1 MSFYTALTG
10 LNGSSADISA
20 TSNNIAN
27 VGTTG
32 FKRSVAEFGDIF
44 ATSPL
49 QNSSSSIGSGTILKG
64 IKQQFTQGNISSSLN
79 ALDLAISGQGFF
91 ALKPSLTSAQTVYTR
106 NGSLNVDNDR
116 YVVDSAGQ
124 YLLTYPVNDD
134 GSVTAKDLQSAV
146 PLQLPVTSGDP
157 RATSNISLGVN
168 VPAGADVVTERSE
181 FGNGYTF
188 NPSDPNTF
196 TNSTSITIFD
206 DLGNPTIATMYFI
219 KTQAA
224 SATDATN
231 KYDTRL
237 VINDTVIDPDLV
249 SAVDDNGSQLFIDR
263 FGAET
268 TDVPDDNY
276 FLEGKGSP
284 LYKLDDQQQL
294 IPSQPAKL
302 RGEQAEFDFGEEGDR
317 LVEIVTDPMQFK
329 ATRESGDGD
338 SRVYWGTNFLTVN
351 VDNGDQPVNIDI
363 RPGKYNATQLA
374 AEVERAINEAYGD
387 DSKIQIVQ
395 NVDDTLNINLYKLN
409 QDGSSTGLTTP
420 IEVDLLASSFVSEVD
435 NITLSGASPDFTREQ
450 FLAHTQ
456 ARMNESLNR
465 YAVDSNDNL
474 ANASALGVSTDLF
487 ARARGTTM
495 PAIFEQTQVIS
506 FDHTT
511 SNATTSAGINNA
523 SLSTSEKYLV
533 YSMYANRPSLSVYD
547 DLHYGLSILT

>member
-168 VPAGADVVTERSE
+168 VPAGADVVTDRPE
-181 FGNGYTF
+181 FSNGYAF
-188 NPSDPNTF
+188 NSSDPNSF

-237 VINDTVIDPDLV
+237 VINDTVINPDLV
-249 SAVDDNGSQLFIDR
+249 SAVDDNGSQIFIDR

-465 YAVDSNDNL
+465 YAVDINDAL
-474 ANASALGVSTDLF
+474 ANASALG
-487 ARARGTTM
+487 R
-495 PAIFEQTQVIS
+495 
-506 FDHTT
+506 FD
-511 SNATTSAGINNA
+511 
-523 SLSTSEKYLV
+523 
-533 YSMYANRPSLSVYD
+533 
-547 DLHYGLSILT
+547 